1 MYSFDILI
9 FDLIKKN
16 NDVIDK
22 INKKINKISLLKLKN
37 ENNKI
42 ILSKNKKFIPKKLAM
57 FNSFKFL
64 LIFNK

>member
-42 ILSKNKKFIPKKLAM
+42 ILSK
-57 FNSFKFL
+57 
-64 LIFNK
+64 